1 MHILIKKTG
10 DAYMNVND
18 DTIKL
23 LRECD
28 AGVEMGIKTLDN
40 VIDDVDND
48 ELRKILEKS
57 KETHCRLKGDIAEKL
72 SDYGDDGK
80 EPAAMAS
87 FFAKVKSEVKLMS
100 EHPDVS
106 AAELIIDGCNM
117 GIRSIY
123 KYFNKYPAADVEIK
137 RLVDDIV
144 KEEEDLSVKL
154 RKFL

>member
-1 MHILIKKTG
+1 MLKM
-10 DAYMNVND
+10 MN
-18 DTIKL
+18 
-23 LRECD
+23 
-28 AGVEMGIKTLDN
+28 
-40 VIDDVDND
+40 
-48 ELRKILEKS
+48 
-57 KETHCRLKGDIAEKL
+57 
-72 SDYGDDGK
+72 
-80 EPAAMAS
+80 
-87 FFAKVKSEVKLMS
+87 SEVKLMS

-123 KYFNKYPAADVEIK
+123 KYFNKYPAADVDIK

>member
-1 MHILIKKTG
+1 
-10 DAYMNVND
+10 MNVND
-18 DTIKL
+18 DTINL

-40 VIDDVDND
+40 VIDDVESD

-57 KETHCRLKGDIAEKL
+57 RETHCKLKGDIAEKL
-72 SDYGDDGK
+72 GNYGDDGK

-87 FFAKVKSEVKLMS
+87 FFVKVKSEVKLMS

-123 KYFNKYPAADVEIK
+123 KYFNKYPAADAERK

>member
-1 MHILIKKTG
+1 
-10 DAYMNVND
+10 MNVND

-40 VIDDVDND
+40 VIDDVESD

-57 KETHCRLKGDIAEKL
+57 RETHCKLKGNIAEKL
-72 SDYGDDGK
+72 GNYGDDGK

-87 FFAKVKSEVKLMS
+87 FFAKVMS

-123 KYFNKYPAADVEIK
+123 KYFNKYPAANAETK

>member
-1 MHILIKKTG
+1 
-10 DAYMNVND
+10 MNVND

-40 VIDDVDND
+40 VIDDVESD

-57 KETHCRLKGDIAEKL
+57 RETHCKLKGNIAEKL
-72 SDYGDDGK
+72 GNYGDDG
-80 EPAAMAS
+80 
-87 FFAKVKSEVKLMS
+87 MS

-123 KYFNKYPAADVEIK
+123 KYFNKYPAADAEIK